1 MNALLFNVNADK
13 SFLHYLDFVDI
24 VNFSHSHKASLFIL
38 KDNTLLRSLV
48 YARCDIANI
57 TPNLDISKVM
67 LDLYY
72 QFKVIVMDKHDYI
85 PRWVNAEL
93 FRDDM
98 IRRLYLLFI
107 TSFGDSQYDDDENE
121 YKLTLYSDDEFNIP
135 ICANGSVYDENC
147 NESDNYMFVDTHL
160 IEEYLVINGDYGC
173 IRNMLLV

>member
-1 MNALLFNVNADK
+1 MNALLFSVKADI

-48 YARCDIANI
+48 YARCDVANI

-72 QFKVIVMDKHDYI
+72 QFKVMVMNRHEYI

-98 IRRLYLLFI
+98 IRKLYLSFI
-107 TSFGDSQYDDDENE
+107 ISFGDSQYDDDENE

-147 NESDNYMFVDTHL
+147 NESDNYMFVDTQL
-160 IEEYLVINGDYGC
+160 IEEYLLARDYGG
-173 IRNMLLV
+173 IRKMLLV